1 MRGGQFGLILATGTT
16 ATFNNVNY
24 YSVVQPEIASIT
36 VEGAQMNEKF
46 DPDVH
51 ATWAA
56 YPNGTTSVNITAE
69 CTEGLVLSIGNTT
82 ATSGQP
88 VNVALG
94 EDYNTIKVV
103 ARDPE
108 SAFLSL

>member
-1 MRGGQFGLILATGTT
+1 MYKRQILATGTT

-51 ATWAA
+51 A
-56 YPNGTTSVNITAE
+56 YMGSVPNGTTSVNITAE

-82 ATSGQP
+82 DVYKRQAGSCQP
-88 VNVALG
+88 VGRKGA
-94 EDYNTIKVV
+94 DHY
-103 ARDPE
+103 AA
-108 SAFLSL
+108 AFWTN

>member
-1 MRGGQFGLILATGTT
+1 M
-16 ATFNNVNY
+16 NY

-51 ATWAA
+51 A
-56 YPNGTTSVNITAE
+56 YMGSVPNGTTSVNITAE

-94 EDYNTIKVV
+94 CLLYTSGREREVEDILIGITEKQVGGEDYDLLLG
-103 ARDPE
+103 RDTV
-108 SAFLSL
+108 FH